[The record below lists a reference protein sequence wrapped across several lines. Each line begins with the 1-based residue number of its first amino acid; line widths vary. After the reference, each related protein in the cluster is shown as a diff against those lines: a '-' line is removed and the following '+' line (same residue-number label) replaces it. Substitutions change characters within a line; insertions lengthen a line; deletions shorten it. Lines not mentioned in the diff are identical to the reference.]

1 MFILTTISDLIQIS
15 PEDFSKFSAVALE
28 DNINAKYANKVI
40 QKIGLCISFYDL
52 LESSDGLI
60 GHGTGLV
67 NVNGRLCKPFIT
79 PEIFTD
85 YYSVKFRMIVFRPF
99 KGEIMLGKIA
109 SGTEH
114 GIKIGLEFFNDIL
127 IPPQMLMEKSR
138 FDYAEQVWIWESEGG
153 TEFFFDVGE
162 VVRFRVESE
171 EWHDQI
177 PNAPDL
183 ADETP
188 QERRPPYSILV
199 GFSQSWKCVILAD
212 HLLGLDANGWNGT
225 HHLVVGCWH
234 AI

>member
-1 MFILTTISDLIQIS
+1 MFILTTIADLIQIS

-67 NVNGRLCKPFIT
+67 NVN
-79 PEIFTD
+79 
-85 YYSVKFRMIVFRPF
+85 VKFRMIVFRPF

-177 PNAPDL
+177 PNAPDV

-188 QERRPPYSILV
+188 QERRPPYSIL
-199 GFSQSWKCVILAD
+199 GSMQM
-212 HLLGLDANGWNGT
+212 GGT
-225 HHLVVGCWH
+225 GPITWW
-234 AI
+234 